1 MKTITID
8 ELERLAPDSCSI
20 VDIRPAADFAR
31 GSFPGAINI
40 PMEELELRMGEL
52 EQTKPIYLL
61 CHTGTKSVDYVEMLE
76 LAGYQAGNIFGGYR
90 SYLRKTLSSE
100 YHAEEERKLR
110 TKEIERSIIK
120 RYRKQLWSPFVK
132 ALQTYEM
139 IQPGDKIAVCISG
152 GKDSMLL
159 AKLMQEVQRHGNIP
173 FELVFLVMNPGY
185 NEDNWSI
192 IQNNARILGIPITV
206 FESDIFN
213 VVAEVD
219 KNPCYLCA
227 RMRRGYLY
235 SHAKELGCNKIALGH
250 HFDDV
255 IETILMGMLYSGKVE
270 TMMPKLH
277 STNFEGME
285 LIRPLYLIRED
296 DIKKWRDSNDLHFIQ
311 CACKFTD
318 TCSTCGGE
326 NISKRVE
333 VKNLIRQLKETNPFV
348 ESNIFKSVENVNLST
363 VIAYKQGGVKHHF
376 LDDYDKVEKK
386 EEA

>member
-8 ELERLAPDSCSI
+8 ELERLEPDRCSI

-40 PMEELELRMGEL
+40 PMDELEQRMGEL
-52 EQTKPIYLL
+52 DRDKPIYLL

-76 LAGYQAGNIFGGYR
+76 LAGYQTANIFGGYR
-90 SYLRKTLSSE
+90 SLLRKTLSQE
-100 YHAEEERKLR
+100 YQAEEERKLR

-185 NEDNWSI
+185 NEDNWAI

-255 IETILMGMLYSGKVE
+255 IETFLLGMLYSV
-270 TMMPKLH
+270 
-277 STNFEGME
+277 
-285 LIRPLYLIRED
+285 
-296 DIKKWRDSNDLHFIQ
+296 
-311 CACKFTD
+311 
-318 TCSTCGGE
+318 
-326 NISKRVE
+326 
-333 VKNLIRQLKETNPFV
+333 
-348 ESNIFKSVENVNLST
+348 
-363 VIAYKQGGVKHHF
+363 
-376 LDDYDKVEKK
+376 
-386 EEA
+386 